1 MNAEAFEEVPSISIG
16 SWNTDTGFLN
26 NSIQKIAD
34 NDYYQY
40 FSYSLKSEIPI
51 SEWDLAVNDLNHT
64 SGFRRFS
71 DLQVISTTDEFSGIS
86 TVQRPDALGIV
97 VDLNSQVDVNCVFD
111 FDLVS
116 ENYFFIDDTLSS
128 DEIYLDSR
136 VIQDYSESIGNRVL
150 VIDDISDE
158 FNTSL
163 PATFVTSF
171 NI

>member
-1 MNAEAFEEVPSISIG
+1 MVLVHS
-16 SWNTDTGFLN
+16 TDF
-26 NSIQKIAD
+26 
-34 NDYYQY
+34 
-40 FSYSLKSEIPI
+40 
-51 SEWDLAVNDLNHT
+51 
-64 SGFRRFS
+64 
-71 DLQVISTTDEFSGIS
+71 ISTTDEFSGIS